1 MENRIARF
9 LFGRFMNSR
18 VGDAV
23 TMKST
28 GSLAAAVMEINGLF
42 LQSKNILRTHVVSM
56 YAGVDE
62 EGIDID
68 PVDLPKTQTS
78 DNETG

>member
-23 TMKST
+23 TMKSME
-28 GSLAAAVMEINGLF
+28 SLAAAIMQINGLF
-42 LQSKNILRTHVVSM
+42 LQSKIILRTHVVSM

-62 EGIDID
+62 EGIGID
-68 PVDLPKTQTS
+68 PVNLPKIQS
-78 DNETG
+78 SYHETR